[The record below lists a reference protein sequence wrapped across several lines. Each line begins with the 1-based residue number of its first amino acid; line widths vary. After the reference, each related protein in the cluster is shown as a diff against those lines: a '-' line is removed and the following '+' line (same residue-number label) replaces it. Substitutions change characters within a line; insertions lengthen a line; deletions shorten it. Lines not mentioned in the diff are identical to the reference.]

1 MSKDE
6 TKEKAER
13 LSWKMQLTGFVLGLA
28 LAVLLLLG
36 TYVLVWLARE
46 QPNSD
51 EDPPDFTVLLWAAAG
66 GFVGGAGRSL
76 FRFIWEVGGCA
87 EEQPLDYLN
96 RWFLYLVKPV
106 MGIAGGLF
114 FFLGVNLGLV
124 GLFSDHGPAL
134 GFLRVCLT
142 AIVGGFFFENV
153 FAILSDAMPKAGSR
167 DDASK

>member
-1 MSKDE
+1 MSHVPTSGK
-6 TKEKAER
+6 TER
-13 LSWKMQLTGFVLGLA
+13 LSGRMQLMGFALGLA
-28 LAVLLLLG
+28 LAALLLAG
-36 TYVLVWLARE
+36 TYVLVWLAKE
-46 QPNSD
+46 HPEGNQP
-51 EDPPDFTVLLWAAAG
+51 PPDSTVLFWAAAA

-87 EEQPLDYLN
+87 EEQPSDYLN

-134 GFLRVCLT
+134 KFLQVCLT
-142 AIVGGFFFENV
+142 AIMGGAFFENV
-153 FAILSDAMPKAGSR
+153 FAILSGAMPKTGTR
-167 DDASK
+167 HDASE